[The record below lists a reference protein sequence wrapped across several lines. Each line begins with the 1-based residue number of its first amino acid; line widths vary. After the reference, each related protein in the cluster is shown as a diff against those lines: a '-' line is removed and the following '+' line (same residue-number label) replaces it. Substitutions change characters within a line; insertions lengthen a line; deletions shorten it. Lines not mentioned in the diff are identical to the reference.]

1 MHQNEIRQP
10 MRLSILLIFSILFSC
25 SGNKNSECD
34 YITDY
39 YQIIYKADY
48 EFDTGNYQKAF
59 HLYQTAFNSCEPI
72 TTLGYNEIA
81 KFAETTAIL
90 KKYDLT
96 FEFVRKSILEGSELS
111 RFQNNT
117 NFEGFITS
125 KYGKQLAQEYDA
137 LRSQFMEKIDLKLRE
152 ELILMRYADQGV
164 RNKGS
169 EADWK
174 KVDSIDKLHELRLI
188 ELFENQG
195 FPNDDMVGPPSLDG
209 RQIDIGPLLLHTA
222 DSIRLNYFVPKV
234 REFVRKGKASPH
246 YIGIM
251 IDQYYLYN
259 KEPQIYG
266 TYTIQGGGY
275 ANMIEDLK
283 KVDSNRISI
292 GLAPLDLHRKKDSL
306 NKIKYGFH

>member
-1 MHQNEIRQP
+1 MK
-10 MRLSILLIFSILFSC
+10 LALLPLLLFVLFSC
-25 SGNKNSECD
+25 SVNKKSECN

-39 YQIIYKADY
+39 YQTIYKADY
-48 EFDTGNYQKAF
+48 EFETGNYQKAF
-59 HLYQTAFNSCEPI
+59 DLYQSAFNSCEPI

-81 KFAETTAIL
+81 NFAETTSVL

-96 FEFVRKSILEGSELS
+96 FEYLKKSILEGSKLS

-117 NFEGFITS
+117 NFEEFMVS
-125 KYGKQLAQEYDA
+125 KYGKQLEEEYDT
-137 LRSQFMEKIDLKLRE
+137 LHSQFMDNIDLKLRN

-164 RNKGS
+164 RSKGS
-169 EADWK
+169 EADWT
-174 KVDSIDKLHELRLI
+174 KVDSIDKLHEKRLI

-266 TYTIQGGGY
+266 TYTTQSGGY
-275 ANMIEDLK
+275 ATMIKDLK

-292 GLAPLDLHRKKDSL
+292 GLAPLELKQKKDSL
-306 NKIKYGFH
+306 IKIKYGF